1 MAIPKS
7 VRIQVYNKCNG
18 RCAYCGKELNG
29 KFQVDHIK
37 PTFRGWTDEEMA
49 RHKIGERGTDDIDN
63 LLPACARCNKWKATW
78 SIEQFRNEIS
88 LQIQR
93 LNAFSSNYR
102 MALDF
107 GLIQENKTEV
117 KFYFETLLT

>member
-18 RCAYCGKELNG
+18 RCAYCGKELHG

-102 MALDF
+102 LALDY
-107 GLIQENKTEV
+107 GIIS
-117 KFYFETLLT
+117 ETPKE

>member
-1 MAIPKS
+1 MAINKS
-7 VRIQVYNKCNG
+7 VRLKVYDKCNG

-37 PTFRGWTDEEMA
+37 PTFRGWTDEEMT
-49 RHKIGERGTDDIDN
+49 RHRVGERGTDDIDN
-63 LLPACARCNKWKATW
+63 LLPACARCNKWKSTW

-93 LNAFSSNYR
+93 LNSFSSNYR
-102 MALDF
+102 LALDF

-117 KFYFETLLT
+117 NFYYETLN